1 MSADNRLSCSAIYIH
16 RRARGYTLIEVLVVV
31 AIVATLGGL
40 VVHKISDAMHRSENA
55 NALQRKQA
63 VYTAEAQYTIAAGGV
78 PDDHQF
84 SFQEIQPWLT
94 INGNPVQTET
104 DLMKNT
110 GNRTMNFGTQLRAR
124 RLIRILTRSSCPADL
139 RPTQPP
145 QTIPRSRGGA

>member
-1 MSADNRLSCSAIYIH
+1 MDNKLFCSAQNRD
-16 RRARGYTLIEVLVVV
+16 RRGGYTLIEVLVVV
-31 AIVATLGGL
+31 AIIATLGGL

-110 GNRTMNFGTQLRAR
+110 GNRTINFGT
-124 RLIRILTRSSCPADL
+124 PATG
-139 RPTQPP
+139 PTVNPDIDP
-145 QTIPRSRGGA
+145 QFMPGGSTASGATASNP